1 MSTAARLALAP
12 AALTLTL
19 VLAACG
25 PESEISDAPQ
35 TTGADAGGTMTE
47 GPTES
52 RVQDLPT
59 ATEAPDSSERGV
71 TGRAQVEVPEG
82 WTERRFDDA
91 FSLRYLAGEGARDPM
106 LAIAGDY
113 GSFYGARAAVSTLIA
128 QIQVGTPG
136 FTIHSQEDIEV
147 EGATSAVRVDFSFGT
162 PEDEDGV
169 FDAMWVVAVDNTTG
183 DTIAVAYSGGD
194 DQVEDKDLDRVAD
207 SLRMLPAP

>member
-59 ATEAPDSSERGV
+59 ATRPRTAAS
-71 TGRAQVEVPEG
+71 
-82 WTERRFDDA
+82 
-91 FSLRYLAGEGARDPM
+91 AG
-106 LAIAGDY
+106 
-113 GSFYGARAAVSTLIA
+113 
-128 QIQVGTPG
+128 
-136 FTIHSQEDIEV
+136 
-147 EGATSAVRVDFSFGT
+147 
-162 PEDEDGV
+162 
-169 FDAMWVVAVDNTTG
+169 
-183 DTIAVAYSGGD
+183 
-194 DQVEDKDLDRVAD
+194 
-207 SLRMLPAP
+207 